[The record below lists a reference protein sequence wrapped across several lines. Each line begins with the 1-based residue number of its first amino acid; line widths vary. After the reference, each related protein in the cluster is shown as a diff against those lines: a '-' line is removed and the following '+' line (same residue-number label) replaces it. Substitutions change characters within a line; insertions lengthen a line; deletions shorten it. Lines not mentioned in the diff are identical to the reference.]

1 MRKNISTKLVKV
13 LYTFAVFMA
22 NVAVNTTCYHRYYQE
37 ELNPQLDSLRKYH
50 DK

>member
-1 MRKNISTKLVKV
+1 MRKNIVSKLMKI
-13 LYTFAVFMA
+13 LYAMAVVMA
-22 NVAVNTTCYHRYYQE
+22 NVAVNTTCHGRYYQE